1 MLRQGPEQVPA
12 SWLVFLLA
20 VALMQLTSFVGA
32 SLIDYGDNYSHL
44 LAFISNLL
52 GMSIYAAI
60 LFLAGFAN
68 RFLQTISAITGC
80 GAILGLL
87 FVSSYVMLT
96 PFLGKDIAVVLATL
110 FIFWSVPVEGH
121 IIARAIEQNWYLG
134 IAIAMVV
141 FIVQYGFQSMMLG
154 RI

>member
-1 MLRQGPEQVPA
+1 MPA
-12 SWLVFLLA
+12 SWLVFALALL
-20 VALMQLTSFVGA
+20 LMQLTSVIGA

-44 LAFISNLL
+44 LAFLSNLL
-52 GMSIYAAI
+52 AITIYAAV
-60 LFLAGFAN
+60 LYVGGFSG

-87 FVSSYVMLT
+87 FVGSYVMLT
-96 PFLGKDIAVVLATL
+96 PFLGHNVAVVLATL

-121 IIARAIEQNWYLG
+121 IIARAIERDWYLG
-134 IAIAMVV
+134 IAIAMAV
-141 FIVQYGFQSMMLG
+141 FIAQYAFQSTMAG